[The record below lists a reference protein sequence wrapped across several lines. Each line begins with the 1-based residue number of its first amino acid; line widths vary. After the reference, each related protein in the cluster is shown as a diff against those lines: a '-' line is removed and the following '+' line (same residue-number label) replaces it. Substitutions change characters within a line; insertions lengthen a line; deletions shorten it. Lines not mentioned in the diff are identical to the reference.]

1 MFYFIEKVLE
11 RKEKASVSGAG
22 GGALVKRPSSAIQV
36 SKIVPETTPDG
47 GILEEILKIVTSI
60 RDTLIDKNKFDVAQS
75 KKDRQFAERKRRGE
89 KENKLESNTFAGLTK
104 GVNKVLA
111 PVKGLFEKVFDFIK
125 TVVLGR
131 VVVTLIKW
139 LLMTKIKKR

>member
-1 MFYFIEKVLE
+1 MASSKFGSKFLGEERYQQYVDELTAEGTIDGEPLSSTERKEGIKKRNDKIYFQNFIEKVLE

-22 GGALVKRPSSAIQV
+22 GALIKRPSSAIQV

-75 KKDRQFAERKRRGE
+75 KKDRQFAERKRRIF
-89 KENKLESNTFAGLTK
+89 N
-104 GVNKVLA
+104 
-111 PVKGLFEKVFDFIK
+111 FIRFYFK
-125 TVVLGR
+125 
-131 VVVTLIKW
+131 
-139 LLMTKIKKR
+139 